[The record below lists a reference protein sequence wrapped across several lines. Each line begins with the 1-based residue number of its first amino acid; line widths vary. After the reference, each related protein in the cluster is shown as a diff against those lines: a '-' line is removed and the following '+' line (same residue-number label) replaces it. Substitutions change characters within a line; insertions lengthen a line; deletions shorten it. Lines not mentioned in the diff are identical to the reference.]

1 MRKSRAPRRGA
12 SPSDG
17 PSSIKP
23 FGRAMR
29 ARPMANICCS
39 PPESVP
45 VSCVFRS
52 ASSGKRGNTHSW
64 PSRRRGPEAAPPGDV
79 ADSARHGGGR
89 EEPVDRPAV
98 QGDRP
103 SSRTQHPGDRPE
115 GGGLAGP
122 VGADQRHDLPVADLE
137 GNAPKGLDIAVENVE
152 ILDSEHAGPHSIA
165 CLASLGK
172 PRETR
177 ATIRPTL
184 EIQSVT
190 VRVRIGSPWVGAWG
204 KIGRREENGRSS
216 IESGQR
222 VLAL

>member
-1 MRKSRAPRRGA
+1 
-12 SPSDG
+12 
-17 PSSIKP
+17 
-23 FGRAMR
+23 
-29 ARPMANICCS
+29 MAD
-39 PPESVP
+39 
-45 VSCVFRS
+45 
-52 ASSGKRGNTHSW
+52 
-64 PSRRRGPEAAPPGDV
+64 PSRHDGVGRQAVDRR
-79 ADSARHGGGR
+79 
-89 EEPVDRPAV
+89 PVEGDRPAS
-98 QGDRP
+98 GAE
-103 SSRTQHPGDRPE
+103 HAGDRPE

-137 GNAPKGLDIAVENVE
+137 GNAPEGLDIAVENVE